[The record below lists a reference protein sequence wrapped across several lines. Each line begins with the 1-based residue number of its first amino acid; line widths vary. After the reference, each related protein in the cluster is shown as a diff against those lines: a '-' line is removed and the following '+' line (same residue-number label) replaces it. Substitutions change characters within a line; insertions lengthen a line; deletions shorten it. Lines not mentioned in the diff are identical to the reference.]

1 MMETLAIIP
10 ARGGSKG
17 IPGKNLKRVGTDSLI
32 SRSIRCAQKAGIHE
46 VIVSTDNPEI
56 ALEAKSCGAKVSIRP
71 PEISGDLA
79 SSEDAIQHVIRE
91 LPVNQDLDHLKI
103 AFLQA
108 TSPFTHS
115 DDLNSALSMV
125 GETQSVFAAFPFHN
139 FLWTL
144 SDSHWNPIGHEAGV
158 RIMRQELPPIVMETG
173 NFYCFNAQ
181 SFLSSKSR
189 FCGNPIPFEVRNF
202 STIQIDTEEDLLFAR
217 KMQPLLDSF

>member
-1 MMETLAIIP
+1 MLETVAIIP

-17 IPGKNLKRVGTDSLI
+17 IPGKNLKLVGNNSLI
-32 SRSIRCAQKAGIHE
+32 SRSIKCARLAGIND
-46 VIVSTDNPEI
+46 VIVSTDNTEI

-71 PEISGDLA
+71 PAISGDLS
-79 SSEDAIQHVIRE
+79 SSEDAIHHVLGE
-91 LPVNQDLDHLKI
+91 LLGNQDMNQLKV

-115 DDLNSALSMV
+115 EDLNSALAMV
-125 GETQSVFAAFPFHN
+125 GESRSVFAAFPIHI

-144 SDSHWNPIGHEAGV
+144 SDSYWKPIGHEARV
-158 RIMRQELPPIVMETG
+158 RIMRQELPQIVMETG

-189 FCGNPIPFEVRNF
+189 FCGNPIPFEVKNF
-202 STIQIDTEEDLLFAR
+202 TTIQIDTEEDLILAR
-217 KMQPLLDSF
+217 KLQPLLDSF